1 MSRETTWLFVIL
13 AVALIA
19 RIVLWGAVVGWD
31 REPIGDEIDYHGLA
45 THISDGSG
53 YQTALGQTTARR
65 PPLYPLLLAGLYK
78 VTGADIFWGR
88 LLQVLLGVV
97 VVWLSFVV
105 CRKYFDMRVAWVAVS
120 LCALNPFLIFVS
132 GYVLT
137 ENLYMVVIL
146 VTLYFGPKPTSLGAS
161 WRLVVSVAFLVGLW
175 ALARPNGFAAGLWI
189 LFFYMVLGGGNL
201 RRRVQRGVVF
211 LALIILPLVPWA
223 ARNKAAMGEW
233 IFFTTHGGSTF
244 YQGNNAKVIEIPQY
258 RGGVAP
264 LYMLPGRD
272 ELAVMSEV
280 ERDRASWVLGKRF
293 LSENKRHIPRLL
305 WWKFQR
311 FWRFESDRGMSGVR
325 SGWWFDNS
333 SGLGRLAT
341 AIDVGFVYAAL
352 VIPLFVAGLFLTR
365 GRWRGLVFL
374 YGVLLIHA
382 LVPLVFH
389 GSLRMRIPIEP
400 IMAMFAAAAILR
412 IYDRIGRPLQNSGR
426 IQSET

>member
-1 MSRETTWLFVIL
+1 
-13 AVALIA
+13 
-19 RIVLWGAVVGWD
+19 D

-45 THISDGSG
+45 THVSDGSG
-53 YQTALGQTTARR
+53 YRTATGQATARR
-65 PPLYPLLLAGLYK
+65 PPLYPLFLAGLYK
-78 VTGADIFWGR
+78 VTGAEIFWGR
-88 LLQVLLGVV
+88 LVQVLLGVV

-105 CRKYFDMRVAWVAVS
+105 CRKYFDARAAWVTGS
-120 LCALNPFLIFVS
+120 LCALNPFLIFIS

-146 VTLYFGPKPTSLGAS
+146 VTLYLGPKPTSLEGS
-161 WRLVVSVAFLVGLW
+161 WRLVVSVGLLIGLW
-175 ALARPNGFAAGLWI
+175 ALARPSGFAAGVWI
-189 LFFYMVLGGGNL
+189 LFSYMVLGGGDL

-211 LALIILPLVPWA
+211 FALILLPLVPWA

-244 YQGNNAKVIEIPQY
+244 YQGNNTKVVEIPQY

-264 LYMLPGRD
+264 LYMLPGKD
-272 ELAVMSEV
+272 EIAVMNEV
-280 ERDRASWVLGKRF
+280 ERDRASWALGKQF
-293 LSENKRHIPRLL
+293 LSENKRHIPKLL

-311 FWRFESDRGMSGVR
+311 FWRFKSDQGMSGVR
-325 SGWWFDNS
+325 SGWWFDKN
-333 SGLGRLAT
+333 SGLGRLA
-341 AIDVGFVYAAL
+341 AAFDVGLLYAAL

-365 GRWRGLVFL
+365 RRWRDLVFL

-400 IMAMFAAAAILR
+400 IMAMFAAAVILR